1 MNNSKYRGVV
11 VPMVTPVTQDGRLD
25 VKAVERIIEFF
36 ADNKVAPLLMG
47 TTGEGNSVSQQ
58 DGQLMVETAV
68 KAANGRILV
77 YAGLTGN
84 CFAEQ
89 VRQAEVYTALGAD
102 VIVATLPTYYALT
115 DEQMYEYYRTLA
127 DCITGPLM
135 LYNILATT
143 HMSIPVDVVR
153 RLADH
158 PNIVGLKD
166 SERDLERMAQC
177 IEIARGRDDFAYF
190 CGWAAQSAHSLEL
203 GGNGIV
209 PSTGNYVPE
218 MFRQLFD
225 AAVRG
230 DMQEANR
237 LQDETNEIAKIYQ
250 KDRTLGQSLT
260 ALKVMMQTKG
270 LCEPWMLM
278 PLTRLSS
285 DEESKIIRMIAPTSP
300 NENIKKIPQ
309 TENDKSIILKKL
321 ESLSKSAKFGITDS
335 NGIENRI
342 LKAVWSGAS
351 ENPLVQLV
359 SSMTT
364 YGGNILLPEGYT
376 SDDIGLNRL
385 RNDIN
390 DLLIKGELKM
400 YGFIFSVKELTYG
413 EHIQVKNLANGHII
427 ETFPRAWNT
436 NNRTDALEAVRRD
449 LENAIKK
456 GRIAVID

>member
-1 MNNSKYRGVV
+1 MNNCKYRGVV

-25 VKAVERIIEFF
+25 VEAVKRIINFF
-36 ADNKVAPLLMG
+36 AGNKVSPLLMG
-47 TTGEGNSVSQQ
+47 TTGEGNSVSQA
-58 DGQLMVETAV
+58 DGQLFVETAV
-68 KAANGRILV
+68 KANTQHPSPVTI

-84 CFAEQ
+84 CFSEQ

-115 DEQMYEYYRTLA
+115 DNQMYEYYKTLA

-143 HMSIPVDVVR
+143 HMSIPVDIIR

-177 IEIARGRDDFAYF
+177 IDIAKSRDDFAYF

-218 MFRQLFD
+218 MFQQLFN
-225 AAVRG
+225 AAVAG
-230 DMQEANR
+230 DMATANR

-260 ALKVMMQTKG
+260 ALKVMMSTKG

-278 PLTRLSS
+278 PLTRLSA
-285 DEESKIIRMIAPTSP
+285 DEEQTII
-300 NENIKKIPQ
+300 
-309 TENDKSIILKKL
+309 D
-321 ESLSKSAKFGITDS
+321 
-335 NGIENRI
+335 
-342 LKAVWSGAS
+342 
-351 ENPLVQLV
+351 
-359 SSMTT
+359 
-364 YGGNILLPEGYT
+364 
-376 SDDIGLNRL
+376 
-385 RNDIN
+385 
-390 DLLIKGELKM
+390 
-400 YGFIFSVKELTYG
+400 
-413 EHIQVKNLANGHII
+413 QVN
-427 ETFPRAWNT
+427 
-436 NNRTDALEAVRRD
+436 AL
-449 LENAIKK
+449 
-456 GRIAVID
+456 G